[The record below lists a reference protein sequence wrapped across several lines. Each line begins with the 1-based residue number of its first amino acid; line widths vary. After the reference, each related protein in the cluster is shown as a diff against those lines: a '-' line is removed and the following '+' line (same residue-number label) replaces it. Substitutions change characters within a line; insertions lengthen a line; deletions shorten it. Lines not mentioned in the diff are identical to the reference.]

1 MAFLDVWVEPF
12 NHCMFMLVTQFLRLV
27 TMFGVGTIALN
38 WDWRKTFS
46 ICTVLMALQ
55 DFMVNFVATWGY
67 MRWQNAY
74 LGLSSLSAIPQTIIF
89 LFNSYII
96 VEVADVGNESMVF
109 ALMSSF
115 SNLGW
120 PLGTVLA
127 KTFDSFLDANLDS
140 IEDDSTKTRWQITYS
155 LLASSA
161 MKLATLALLAMLPRQ
176 KSFVHSLKRMG
187 NSSQSVPVILVC
199 CFALGYVVSFVSN
212 VLSILSGTQCLVLA
226 GGRGC

>member
-1 MAFLDVWVEPF
+1 
-12 NHCMFMLVTQFLRLV
+12 MFMLVTQFLRLV
-27 TMFGVGTIALN
+27 TMFGVGTFALN
-38 WDWRKTFS
+38 WDWRKTIS

-155 LLASSA
+155 ACFVRDETCNVGIISHAATPKVICPQFETHGQLEPKRSCNPRLLLCS
-161 MKLATLALLAMLPRQ
+161 R
-176 KSFVHSLKRMG
+176 
-187 NSSQSVPVILVC
+187 
-199 CFALGYVVSFVSN
+199 
-212 VLSILSGTQCLVLA
+212 CLVLA